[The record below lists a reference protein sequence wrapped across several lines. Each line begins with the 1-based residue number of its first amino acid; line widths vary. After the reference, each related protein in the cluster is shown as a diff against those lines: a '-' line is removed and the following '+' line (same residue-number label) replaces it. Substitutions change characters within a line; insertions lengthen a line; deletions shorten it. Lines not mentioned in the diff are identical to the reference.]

1 MATVQLADV
10 YTPLTFERVAQQA
23 QLETNRFLA
32 SGIMVN
38 DPLITQRL
46 SGGAQ
51 SIDLPQFKGLGIKE
65 PNYSSDVAANK
76 STPNKLEGVLQKARS
91 SQRNDSWA
99 EMDLAADLN
108 LGEDAL
114 AAIGG
119 RVGQFWSTDDEHRL
133 ISSLQGVKAD
143 NIANDSSDMVYS
155 VATDDAGAIT
165 DAERISADA
174 IAEAMQ
180 TMGDH
185 KDKLVAIAM
194 NSRVQTQ
201 LQKLK
206 LVEPLYDS
214 ANGGAFMFNTYN
226 GLRII
231 VDDSLEPEAGSNRLT
246 YTTILFAG
254 GSVGF
259 GTGPVKNPS
268 ALDRDETSGD
278 GGGESFLHS
287 RVNTCLHP
295 YGFQF
300 TSDSVAANSA
310 NYVELE
316 SAVNW
321 DRVTERKLVGIAFLE
336 TNG

>member
-10 YTPLTFERVAQQA
+10 YTPLTFERVSQQM
-23 QLETNRFLA
+23 QIETNRFLA

-65 PNYSSDVAANK
+65 PNYSSDVPANK

-91 SQRNDSWA
+91 AQRNDSWA

-119 RVGQFWSTDDEHRL
+119 RVGAFWSTDDEHRL
-133 ISSLQGVKAD
+133 ISSITGIKAD
-143 NIANDSSDMVYS
+143 NAANDSSDMVYS
-155 VATDDAGAIT
+155 VALDTVGPVL
-165 DAERISADA
+165 DAEKISAEA
-174 IAEAMQ
+174 IADAMQ

-185 KDKLVAIAM
+185 KSKLVAIAM
-194 NSRVQTQ
+194 HSQVQTQ

-206 LVEPLYDS
+206 LIEPLYDS
-214 ANGGAFMFNTYN
+214 ANGGAFLFNTYN

-231 VDDSLEPEAGSNRLT
+231 VDDSLEPVAGANRLT
-246 YTTILFAG
+246 YTTVLFAS

-295 YGFQF
+295 YGFAF
-300 TSDSVAANSA
+300 TSASVAANSPTYA
-310 NYVELE
+310 ELE
-316 SAVNW
+316 DAANW